1 MSTVNYDKVCYQTE
15 QQDENV
21 ALRNLKTG
29 EIGYTFGCTNAGE
42 TIQVK
47 LANGELDTWSRD
59 ECTEVIPEQK
69 Q

>member
-1 MSTVNYDKVCYQTE
+1 MNNFNYDKVCYRTE

-21 ALRNLKTG
+21 ALRNIKTG
-29 EIGYTFGCTNAGE
+29 EIGFTFGCTNSGE

-59 ECTEVIPEQK
+59 ECVEVASEPK
-69 Q
+69 P